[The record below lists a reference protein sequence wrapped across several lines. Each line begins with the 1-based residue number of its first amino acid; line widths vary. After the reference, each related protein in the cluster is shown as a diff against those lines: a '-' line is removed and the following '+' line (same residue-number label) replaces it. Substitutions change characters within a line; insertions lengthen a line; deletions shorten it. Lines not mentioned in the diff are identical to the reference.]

1 MKIVQQVMVV
11 CALGLFVFCAS
22 GPAQGQVPAGPPP
35 KWVQPPD
42 MTPMG
47 LDVKAT
53 EPVILADDFLCTNRG
68 FITNIQVWGSWLGDY
83 LPSGN
88 AAAVAFRLQI
98 YGDIPDPD
106 PQYPLDWSMPAETVL
121 WEKMFYSAGYPT
133 TFTVEPYYT
142 LPSEPEG
149 EGWFDPLSYI
159 YTPDADYTIWRYNF
173 DIPLTEAFEQLG
185 TPGAPVVYW
194 LALEAFVQDPEAQ
207 FGWKS
212 SSQHWNDD
220 AVWRYDSS
228 NPPGGDLTFSNQ
240 TVTTVPLWGELR
252 YPYDHEL
259 AGQSIDLAFVIAPEP
274 ITLTVLALGML
285 PAVLLKRKRTL

>member
-1 MKIVQQVMVV
+1 MKIVQQAMVV

-22 GPAQGQVPAGPPP
+22 GPAQGQAAGPLP

-53 EPVILADDFLCTNRG
+53 APVILADDFLCTNRG
-68 FITNIQVWGSWLGDY
+68 PITNIQVWGSWLGDY

-88 AAAVAFRLQI
+88 AAAVAFRLKI
-98 YGDIPDPD
+98 YGDIPAGAL
-106 PQYPLDWSMPAETVL
+106 QDWSMPAGTVL
-121 WEKMFYSAGYPT
+121 WEKMFYNAGYPT

-149 EGWFDPLSYI
+149 EGWFDPSTGT

-173 DIPLTEAFEQLG
+173 DIPLAEAFEQLG
-185 TPGAPVVYW
+185 TPGASIIYW
-194 LALEAFVQDPEAQ
+194 LALEAFVQDPDAH

-212 SSQHWNDD
+212 SSNHWNDD
-220 AVWRYDSS
+220 AVWSLDGSAPIW
-228 NPPGGDLTFSNQ
+228 N
-240 TVTTVPLWGELR
+240 ELR
-252 YPYDHEL
+252 YPSGHEL
-259 AGQSIDLAFVIAPEP
+259 VGQSIDLAFVIAPEP
-274 ITLTVLALGML
+274 ITLTVLMLGML